1 MSGEAIPRAAFGTLV
16 RSEVRLAWRQ
26 PVGLVFG
33 LGLPLVL
40 LVVFGSIPG
49 FRHAQANLGGATYFG
64 VYLPILVTLVLAAL
78 GLASLPTPVATYRE
92 QGILR
97 RLSTTPVPPSYVL
110 AAQLLINLCIAAGSM
125 VVLLVLGTAVFGAG
139 TPRSVI
145 GLAVA
150 VVLSAAAIFAI
161 GLLVAAVARTGAAA
175 GLIGAAGF
183 FPLMFFAGLW
193 VPRDLMPVVLR
204 DISDWTPLGAS
215 VRALQAALQTGFP
228 PLASLAVLA
237 GYALV
242 FGWLSVRFFVWQ

>member
-125 VVLLVLGTAVFGAG
+125 VILLVLGTAVFGAG

-175 GLIGAAGF
+175 GLI
-183 FPLMFFAGLW
+183 
-193 VPRDLMPVVLR
+193 
-204 DISDWTPLGAS
+204 SDWTPLGAS